1 MPRTR
6 SLAWSELKIG
16 MLSVFSIVM
25 AGLLVFAVGG
35 AGGFFWQRYALKT
48 HFANIATIKTGTPV
62 RVSGIEVGVVT
73 DIEFS
78 GTGADVVFEV
88 SNDVQPLIT
97 NRSLAVIG
105 AISMLGEGAVDIT
118 AAPTGAPIPEWGY
131 VPSGIDPT
139 SLAAL
144 SAVAGQG
151 LDETA
156 RLLADLRAGKG
167 TMGRLLTDDAAY
179 REFEAL
185 MASASRVTVAVERGR
200 GSLGRLVND
209 PRVYNELVA
218 ATGNLNAITEKVTR
232 GEGSLGA
239 LLNDPALAKSATQA
253 AANLESITAQIA
265 RGEGTAG
272 KLVTDEQLFARLSST
287 ATRLDEMSG
296 RLAAGEGT
304 AGMLLQDRRL
314 YENMSAAVTE
324 LRGLVSDI
332 RKDPKKYLNVKV
344 SLF

>member
-16 MLSVFSIVM
+16 IITVFAIVM
-25 AGLLVFAVGG
+25 TAVLVFAVGG
-35 AGGFFWQRYALKT
+35 AGGFFWQRYPLKT
-48 HFANIATIKTGTPV
+48 RFANIATVKSGTPV
-62 RVSGIEVGVVT
+62 RVAGIEIGAVSDVKLVGAGVEVWLELADDVRPLVT
-73 DIEFS
+73 D
-78 GTGADVVFEV
+78 
-88 SNDVQPLIT
+88 
-97 NRSLAVIG
+97 RSVAVIG
-105 AISMLGEGAVDIT
+105 AISLLGEGAIDIT
-118 AAPTGAPIPEWGY
+118 PAPGGTPIPDWGY
-131 VPSGIDPT
+131 VPSGVDPT
-139 SLAAL
+139 SIAAL

-167 TMGRLLTDDAAY
+167 TLGRLFTDDSAY
-179 REFEAL
+179 RELNAL
-185 MASASRVTVAVERGR
+185 MASAARVTDAVDRGQ
-200 GSLGRLVND
+200 GSLGRLVKD
-209 PRVYNELVA
+209 PQVYNELVA
-218 ATGNLNAITEKVTR
+218 STSALNAITAKVAR
-232 GEGSLGA
+232 GEGSLGS
-239 LLNDPALAKSATQA
+239 LLNDPALARSATQA
-253 AANLESITAQIA
+253 AANLETLTGGLT

-272 KLVTDEQLFARLSST
+272 KLLTDDALFTRLTATAERLDGISARL
-287 ATRLDEMSG
+287 AEG
-296 RLAAGEGT
+296 QGT

>member
-16 MLSVFSIVM
+16 IITVFSVVM
-25 AGLLVFAVGG
+25 AALMVFAVGG
-35 AGGFFWQRYALKT
+35 AGGFFWQRYPLKVR
-48 HFANIATIKTGTPV
+48 FANIATVKSGTPV
-62 RVSGIEVGVVT
+62 RVAGIEMGAVTEVRLTGNTVEAWLEVANEVRPLVT
-73 DIEFS
+73 D
-78 GTGADVVFEV
+78 
-88 SNDVQPLIT
+88 
-97 NRSLAVIG
+97 RSLAVIG
-105 AISMLGEGAVDIT
+105 AISLLGEGAIDIT
-118 AAPTGAPIPEWGY
+118 PGADGTPIPDWGY
-131 VPSGIDPT
+131 VPSGIDPA
-139 SLAAL
+139 SIAAL
-144 SAVAGQG
+144 SAVAGKG

-167 TMGRLLTDDAAY
+167 TLGLLFTDEAAY
-179 REFEAL
+179 RDLEAL
-185 MASASRVTVAVERGR
+185 MASATRVTEAVGRGR

-209 PRVYNELVA
+209 PKVYNELVA
-218 ATGNLNAITEKVTR
+218 ATGSLNAITAKVAR

-239 LLNDPALAKSATQA
+239 LLNDPALADSATKA
-253 AANLESITAQIA
+253 AANLEKVTAGLA

-272 KLVTDEQLFARLSST
+272 KLLSDEQLYGRLNATAARLDDIST
-287 ATRLDEMSG
+287 K
-296 RLAAGEGT
+296 LAAGEGT

-314 YENMSAAVTE
+314 YDNMSAAVTE

>member
-16 MLSVFSIVM
+16 IISVFALVM
-25 AGLLVFAVGG
+25 AAVMVFAVGG
-35 AGGFFWQRYALKT
+35 SGGFFWQRYPLKT
-48 HFANIATIKTGTPV
+48 RFQNIATVKAGTPV
-62 RVSGIEVGVVT
+62 RVAGIEM
-73 DIEFS
+73 
-78 GTGADVVFEV
+78 GAVSEVRFAGREVEAWLDVSKEV
-88 SNDVQPLIT
+88 RPLIT
-97 NRSLAVIG
+97 DRSLAVIG
-105 AISMLGEGAVDIT
+105 AVSLLGEGAIDIT
-118 AAPTGAPIPEWGY
+118 AAPEGVPVPDWGY

-139 SLAAL
+139 SIAAL
-144 SAVAGQG
+144 SAVAGRG

-156 RLLADLRAGKG
+156 RLLADLRAGTG
-167 TMGRLLTDDAAY
+167 SLGRLFTDDGAY
-179 REFEAL
+179 RDLEAL
-185 MASASRVTVAVERGR
+185 MTSATRVTEAVERGK

-209 PRVYNELVA
+209 PKVYNELVA
-218 ATGNLNAITEKVTR
+218 ATGSLNAITAKVTR

-239 LLNDPALAKSATQA
+239 LLNDPALAASATRA
-253 AANLESITAQIA
+253 AADLEKVTGGLA
-265 RGEGTAG
+265 RGDGTAG
-272 KLVTDEQLFARLSST
+272 KLLTDEQLFHRLSATAARLDDIST
-287 ATRLDEMSG
+287 K
-296 RLAAGEGT
+296 LAAGEGT